1 MTYDLERKVVVL
13 TGATGFLGTE
23 YWKAFNKEG
32 MYVVGIDIDADKTED
47 MVVQIGYHHM
57 GIAADIS
64 DKYSVDRAFHAIM
77 DRYGRVDVLINN
89 AAAHQTNYVNDES
102 TEFEDYPVNMW
113 QRNLDVN
120 LTGAFLCCQAAL
132 RIMKQQGEGNILNI
146 GSVYGVVGADQRIYG
161 NSNINSSAAYAATK
175 GGLVNL
181 TRYLAA
187 YLQGTGIRVNCL
199 SPGGVYNDQ
208 DPEFVKNYEYRTMLG
223 RMAEPEELVDAV
235 LYLISDRSSFMTGNN
250 LVLDGGWTAW

>member
-1 MTYDLERKVVVL
+1 MYNLENKVVVL
-13 TGATGFLGTE
+13 TGAMGFLGMK
-23 YWKAFNKEG
+23 YWETFSEEG
-32 MYVVGIDIDADKTED
+32 MYVAGVDLHMPSLVTFVENNGL
-47 MVVQIGYHHM
+47 HHL

-64 DKYSVDRAFHAIM
+64 DKYSVGRVFEEVLNQ
-77 DRYGRVDVLINN
+77 YGKVDVLINN
-89 AAAHQTNYVNDES
+89 AAAHQTNYINDEA
-102 TEFEDYPVNMW
+102 TKFEDYPLDMW
-113 QRNLDVN
+113 QQNLDVN
-120 LTGAFLCCQAAL
+120 LTGAFLCCQAAVA
-132 RIMKQQGEGNILNI
+132 IMKKQGYGNILNI

-161 NSNINSSAAYAATK
+161 NSNINSSAAYATTK

-199 SPGGVYNDQ
+199 SPGGVYNGQ

-235 LYLISDRSSFMTGNN
+235 LYLISDKSSFMTGNN